1 MLALGANGRGRAGL
15 LSALRPQ
22 DVFATSLYTGTGAAR
37 SIVNGLDMAGR
48 GGLSWTKKRSA
59 AGNNVIV
66 DTVRGGS
73 RILYPNTTGA
83 EVNSA
88 GTISS
93 FNANGYTLGNDDS
106 DLNQNGATYVN
117 WTLLFGPKFCV
128 EVPYTG
134 DGTSGRVI
142 QHGLGIKPGMIIVK
156 RRDAGGTNW
165 AVWHTGFE
173 AGLLT
178 LNTTNAAVS
187 DPNGSVFGNGSTYI
201 LPTQTNFTIGSS
213 SAVNTSGGTYVAYL
227 FAHDPDTTNGIVQCG
242 SYTENGASQDLALGW
257 QPQLFLVKSAAVISD
272 WFIFD
277 AARGFTSTSSLS
289 LSPNTSA
296 AERSFSS
303 PAPFIP
309 KATGLT
315 ISGGFFNNGTVVFLA
330 IRAPT

>member
-156 RRDAGGTNW
+156 RRDAASANGWPVYHRSTGATGRMFLNLTDGFAAT
-165 AVWHTGFE
+165 AVYWNNTEPTDTAF
-173 AGLLT
+173 T
-178 LNTTNAAVS
+178 LGSYQDLNAA
-187 DPNGSVFGNGSTYI
+187 GA
-201 LPTQTNFTIGSS
+201 L
-213 SAVNTSGGTYVAYL
+213 YVAYL

-242 SYTENGASQDLALGW
+242 SFTNDASGNATVNLGW
-257 QPQLFLVKSAAVISD
+257 QPQWLLTKASSAVSGWAIRDS
-272 WFIFD
+272 
-277 AARGFTSTSSLS
+277 ARGFDTAPAPTLQANLSDAEATSSAVVRTSTGF
-289 LSPNTSA
+289 TSNA
-296 AERSFSS
+296 AG
-303 PAPFIP
+303 ANV
-309 KATGLT
+309 TYVYT
-315 ISGGFFNNGTVVFLA
+315 A